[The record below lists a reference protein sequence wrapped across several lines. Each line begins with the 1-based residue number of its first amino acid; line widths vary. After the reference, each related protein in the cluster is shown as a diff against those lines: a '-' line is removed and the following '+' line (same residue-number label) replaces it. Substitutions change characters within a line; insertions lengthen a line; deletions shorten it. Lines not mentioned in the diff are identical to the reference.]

1 MALNVFTRRSTTVV
15 KGPSKHVGVSRI
27 GASLIPGEFVE
38 FNGCKCRGRIIDV
51 AHGFDNIPMAERP
64 SEREDGSFLL
74 VQKYEILD
82 EMSAE
87 VQSRSTGL
95 NLIEYRYVTD
105 DVKEVVVTDSLEW
118 VHSNGI
124 DGIAFVFHV
133 DSINDQIYPCNG
145 MAKQCILCSP
155 TNRL

>member
-1 MALNVFTRRSTTVV
+1 
-15 KGPSKHVGVSRI
+15 VGVSRI

-51 AHGFDNIPMAERP
+51 VHGFDNIPSAEQP
-64 SEREDGSFLL
+64 SERDDGSFLR

-95 NLIEYRYVTD
+95 NPIEYIYVTD
-105 DVKEVVVTDSLEW
+105 DLKEVVVTGSLEW
-118 VHSNGI
+118 VHSDDI

-133 DSINDQIYPCNG
+133 DSIKDQTYPCNG
-145 MAKQCILCSP
+145 MANAYFCLP
-155 TNRL
+155 TN